1 MEQKREK
8 LLEDYE
14 DALFAIVMDQIAEEE
29 GERLEQEAQRLEE
42 AGFQVP
48 ESLDRKCIA
57 AIREAEEKQE
67 RVQRRTKRRVSVRR
81 IAKVALA
88 AVLTIALIASIAY
101 AAIPEFRAGVLNLVL
116 KVTEVA
122 TSITMTGDSGN
133 AETNPSEF
141 DFTLTYMPEGFSLS
155 DTTYIGPDSASICYE
170 DNEHNCFVVGYQ
182 HLGEGETVN
191 VDTEDA
197 QVEHTTLHGCEGMI
211 IQKTNPFTGRNCV
224 DFTWFD
230 TKLRCYF
237 SAHSYGLP
245 FSEME
250 KIYNGLIITKK

>member
-42 AGFQVP
+42 EGFQVP

-67 RVQRRTKRRVSVRR
+67 RTQKRTRRRVSVRR

-122 TSITMTGDSGN
+122 TSITMTGDSGSI
-133 AETNPSEF
+133 EDNPSEF
-141 DFTLTYMPEGFSLS
+141 EFTLTYVPEGYYFSDS
-155 DTTYIGPDSASICYE
+155 SIIKPDYVGICYE
-170 DNEHNCFVVGYQ
+170 DGNGNNFGYGFR
-182 HLGEGETVN
+182 HLGKGHTVN

-197 QVEHTTLHGCEGMI
+197 QVEYATLRGCEGMI
-211 IQKTNPFTGRNCV
+211 IQKTSPITGRNCV
-224 DFTWFD
+224 SFDWFD
-230 TKLRCYF
+230 TELECYF
-237 SAHSYGLP
+237 FAHSHGLP
-245 FSEME
+245 YSEME
-250 KIYNGLIITKK
+250 KIYNGLIITQK